1 MEVGIPGIL
10 TSTASFHFTPSFIL
24 DSFPP
29 DNGIARASGYT
40 MRFLKL
46 YLVGYFILLMGALWA
61 LWQSGVLRQIP
72 GVWIAIGALIAVGL
86 GIMLAV
92 VSGRPA
98 VTTRE

>member
-1 MEVGIPGIL
+1 
-10 TSTASFHFTPSFIL
+10 
-24 DSFPP
+24 
-29 DNGIARASGYT
+29 

-72 GVWIAIGALIAVGL
+72 TVWIAIGVLIAIGF

-92 VSGRPA
+92 ATGRPA